1 MSSKQQLIEQI
12 IQAWHDLQ
20 RQTPLVQCITNSV
33 ANNYVAN
40 ILLAAGASPA
50 MIDNSFEAE
59 SFTQILISFNV

>member
-12 IQAWHDLQ
+12 IQAWHELQ
-20 RQTPLVQCITNSV
+20 RQTPLVQCMTNSV

-50 MIDNSFEAE
+50 MIDNQG
-59 SFTQILISFNV
+59 T